1 MLKKTNK
8 NVLSLVVMVFFLFL
22 TPGGLKAKAVPKTA
36 VVTLVYGKAY
46 VERGAK
52 SIKVVPKLKLYS
64 GDKIETEKETK
75 VEIKFFDGSIIRLA
89 SSTVVEI
96 KKMEKDTLKGE
107 NRISLKTV
115 VGNLWSR
122 VKKVTGLHT
131 KFDTATPTAI
141 AGVRSTTY
149 RLIIDPDTT
158 TVVRIYKGKVEV
170 KTWMEA
176 YEGMIKAKGEE
187 EEEPLGEKEG
197 IEEPYEVEGPTEVTL
212 EEWMRIV
219 SAMQQVVIFPDKV
232 PQEVSRFDEKEDEK
246 DPWVIWN
253 KKRDEALFQ
262 NEVQM
267 PKFK

>member
-1 MLKKTNK
+1 MLKRTNK

-22 TPGGLKAKAVPKTA
+22 TPGGLKAKVVPKTA
-36 VVTLVYGKAY
+36 VVTLVDGKAY

-52 SIKVVPKLKLYS
+52 SIKVVPKLRLYS
-64 GDKIETEKETK
+64 GDKIKTEKETK
-75 VEIKFFDGSIIRLA
+75 VEIKFFDGSIVRLA
-89 SSTVVEI
+89 GNTVIRI
-96 KKMEKDTLKGE
+96 KEMEKDTLKKE

-122 VKKVTGLHT
+122 VEKVTGLHT

-158 TVVRIYKGKVEV
+158 TMVRVYKGKVEV

-176 YEGMIKAKGEE
+176 YEGMIKTKGEE
-187 EEEPLGEKEG
+187 EEEPLKEEEKV
-197 IEEPYEVEGPTEVTL
+197 EPYEVEGPTEVTL

-246 DPWVIWN
+246 DPWVVWN
-253 KKRDEALFQ
+253 KKRDKALFV
-262 NEVQM
+262 E
-267 PKFK
+267 

>member
-1 MLKKTNK
+1 MLKRTNK
-8 NVLSLVVMVFFLFL
+8 NVLSLVVMIFFLFL
-22 TPGGLKAKAVPKTA
+22 IPGGLKAKVVPETA
-36 VVTLVYGKAY
+36 VVTLVDGKAY

-52 SIKVVPKLKLYS
+52 SIKVVPKLRLYS
-64 GDKIETEKETK
+64 GDEIKTEKETK

-89 SSTVVEI
+89 SNTVVKI
-96 KKMEKDTLKGE
+96 KKMGRDALKKE
-107 NRISLKTV
+107 SRISLKTV

-122 VKKVTGLHT
+122 VEKVTGLHT

-158 TVVRIYKGKVEV
+158 TVVRVYKGKVEV

-176 YEGMIKAKGEE
+176 YEGMIKTKGEE
-187 EEEPLGEKEG
+187 EEEPLKEEEKV
-197 IEEPYEVEGPTEVTL
+197 EEPYEVEGPTEVTL

-246 DPWVIWN
+246 DPWVVWN
-253 KKRDEALFQ
+253 KKRDKAL
-262 NEVQM
+262 EESE
-267 PKFK
+267 K